1 MRNARYIYICICM
14 CVCIFTHLYEGCEG
28 HQRTECARIHIHV
41 HIQETERVRR
51 ASENRMHTLVRTV
64 REAEELQTQVHAEM
78 QQLTEEKRTLEMLVG
93 ELRERETQLLRENE
107 V

>member
-1 MRNARYIYICICM
+1 M
-14 CVCIFTHLYEGCEG
+14 CVFIITHLHGGCEG
-28 HQRTECARIHIHV
+28 LQRTECTRIHIHV

-107 V
+107 VYKALVCI